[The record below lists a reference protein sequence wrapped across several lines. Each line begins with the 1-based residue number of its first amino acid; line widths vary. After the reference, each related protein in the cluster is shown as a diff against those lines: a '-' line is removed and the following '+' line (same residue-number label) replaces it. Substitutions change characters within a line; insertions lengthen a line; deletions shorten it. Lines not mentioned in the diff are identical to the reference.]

1 MKSLIVSSICTFL
14 LAAPALSQEIFVTNS
29 EDLQEKFEEDYGLR
43 ESDKLSKRLDEKVRN
58 AFDKAGLTVHRIEI
72 TLEDAK
78 PNHPTFKQLGDTPG
92 LDGFRSVSL
101 GGAKITG
108 QVFDEEG
115 NSIGQLTYRWFENDI
130 RFAQH
135 GGTWSDANRAI
146 NRFAKQTSER
156 SQSAKH
162 TFILNGGLIWVL
174 TLRPTPH
181 SKDECISFASIPINL
196 LGLVDLPH

>member
-43 ESDKLSKRLDEKVRN
+43 ESEKLSKRLDEKVRK
-58 AFDKAGLTVHRIEI
+58 AFEQEGLTIHRIEI

-146 NRFAKQTSER
+146 NRFASKLVKEVKA
-156 SQSAKH
+156 QS
-162 TFILNGGLIWVL
+162 
-174 TLRPTPH
+174 TP
-181 SKDECISFASIPINL
+181 SS
-196 LGLVDLPH
+196 